1 VSVLLGAYLT
11 GAVVG
16 LIVGALIAVSVLG
29 RVIDRAVTLPDPRR
43 PHADDDTARI
53 EPTNI
58 RDLPRSRQSF
68 EEYA

>member
-16 LIVGALIAVSVLG
+16 LIVGALIAVAILS

-43 PHADDDTARI
+43 PLADDDTARI
-53 EPTNI
+53 DPINVH
-58 RDLPRSRQSF
+58 DLRRTTRSWT
-68 EEYA
+68 A